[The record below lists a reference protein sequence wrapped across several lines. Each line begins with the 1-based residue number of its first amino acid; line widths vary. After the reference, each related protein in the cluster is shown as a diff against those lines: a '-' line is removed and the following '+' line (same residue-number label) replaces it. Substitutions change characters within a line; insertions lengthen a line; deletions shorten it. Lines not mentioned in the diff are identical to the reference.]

1 MRDERWEAVQKAS
14 SLLIAHRSLLTAKNI
29 IMKKLLLLCLLSVLL
44 VRGHAQQITFTPP
57 WMPQSQFAGYYAA
70 LENGYY
76 AEAGLD
82 VTFEHP
88 TNSYSSMNMLKDGT
102 ADIITAELIRAMM
115 ATDKEVGL
123 VNLLQTTQH
132 STLVLVSR
140 LEGVH
145 QLADLAG
152 HRVGTWRAGFSE
164 IPHMI
169 DEEQQLGIEWV
180 QFTSPLN
187 LYISGAIDAAL
198 CKSYNE
204 QVLFSMAGI
213 TPASV
218 LRFAD
223 MGFDFPEDGLYVSE
237 AFYRKYPE
245 QCRLFAEASRKG
257 WKWVRGHRE
266 EALAIVMKHV
276 KAENVPTNI
285 YIQKWMLEAVL
296 AEQED
301 VKGEAPSYTLSVED
315 FDQLNDTLLKHGCI
329 AKPVVYNRF
338 VGGNP

>member
-1 MRDERWEAVQKAS
+1 
-14 SLLIAHRSLLTAKNI
+14 
-29 IMKKLLLLCLLSVLL
+29 MKKSLFLLLLLSTFFVCG
-44 VRGHAQQITFTPP
+44 RAQQIIFTPQ
-57 WMPQSQFAGYYAA
+57 WTPQSQFAGYYAA

-82 VTFEHP
+82 VTIEHP
-88 TNSYSSMNMLKDGT
+88 TNSYSSMSMLKDGT
-102 ADIITAELIRAMM
+102 ADIITSELIQAIV
-115 ATDKEVGL
+115 ATDKEVRL

-140 LEGVH
+140 IEDVH
-145 QLADLAG
+145 QMADLAG
-152 HRVGTWRAGFSE
+152 RRVGTWHVGFSE

-169 DEEQQLGIEWV
+169 DDEQQLGIEWV

-187 LYISGAIDAAL
+187 LYISRAIDAAL

-223 MGFDFPEDGLYVSE
+223 MGFDFPEDGLYVTE
-237 AFYRKYPE
+237 AFYKKYPE

-257 WKWVRGHRE
+257 WEWVRDHRE
-266 EALAIVMKHV
+266 EALEIVMKYV
-276 KAENVPTNI
+276 KAENVPTNV
-285 YIQKWMLEAVL
+285 YNQKWMLESVL
-296 AEQED
+296 QEQED
-301 VKGEAPSYTLSVED
+301 VKGEAPSYRLSIDD
-315 FDQLNDTLLKHGCI
+315 FERLNALLLKHGYI
-329 AKPVVYNRF
+329 AKPIVYNRF
-338 VGGNP
+338 VGGNQ

>member
-1 MRDERWEAVQKAS
+1 M
-14 SLLIAHRSLLTAKNI
+14 
-29 IMKKLLLLCLLSVLL
+29 LSALL
-44 VRGHAQQITFTPP
+44 VPGYAQQMTFTPQ

-82 VTFEHP
+82 VTIKHP
-88 TNSYSSMNMLKDGT
+88 TASYSSMNMLKDGT

-115 ATDKEVGL
+115 ATDGEVRL
-123 VNLLQTTQH
+123 VNLMQTTQH
-132 STLVLVSR
+132 STLVLLSR
-140 LEGVH
+140 SGEVR
-145 QLADLAG
+145 QMADLAG
-152 HRVGTWRAGFSE
+152 RRVGTWRAGFSE

-180 QFTSPLN
+180 QFTNPLN

-198 CKSYNE
+198 AKSYNE

-213 TPASV
+213 TPESV

-223 MGFDFPEDGLYVSE
+223 MGYDFPEDGLYVTE
-237 AFYRKYPE
+237 AFYKKHPE
-245 QCRLFAEASRKG
+245 QCRLFAEASLKG
-257 WKWVRGHRE
+257 WEWVRNHRE

-276 KAENVPTNI
+276 KAEKVPTNI

-296 AEQED
+296 AEQEE
-301 VKGEAPSYTLSVED
+301 VKGEAPSYTLNKED
-315 FDQLNDTLLKHGCI
+315 VDQLNAMLLKHGYI
-329 AKPVVYNRF
+329 GKPIVYNRF
-338 VGGNP
+338 VGGDE

>member
-1 MRDERWEAVQKAS
+1 
-14 SLLIAHRSLLTAKNI
+14 
-29 IMKKLLLLCLLSVLL
+29 MKRYLCLICLL
-44 VRGHAQQITFTPP
+44 FALFVCGHAQQITFAPQWT
-57 WMPQSQFAGYYAA
+57 PQSQFAGYYAA

-82 VTFEHP
+82 VIIEHP
-88 TNSYSSMNMLKDGT
+88 TNSYSSMSMLKDGR
-102 ADIITAELIRAMM
+102 ANIITAELIRAMM
-115 ATDKEVGL
+115 ATDQEVRL

-140 LEGVH
+140 IGGVT

-152 HRVGTWRAGFSE
+152 CRVGTWRAGFSE

-169 DEEQQLGIEWV
+169 DDEQQLGIEWV
-180 QFTSPLN
+180 QFTNPLN

-204 QVLFSMAGI
+204 QLLFSMAGV

-223 MGFDFPEDGLYVSE
+223 MGFDFPEDGLYVTE
-237 AFYRKYPE
+237 AFYTKHPE

-257 WKWVRGHRE
+257 WEWVRSHRA
-266 EALAIVMKHV
+266 EALEMVMEYV
-276 KAENVPTNI
+276 KAAKVPTNI

-296 AEQED
+296 QEQED
-301 VKGEAPSYTLSVED
+301 VKGEAPSYSLSVD
-315 FDQLNDTLLKHGCI
+315 AFDRLNTQLLKHGYI
-329 AKPVVYNRF
+329 SKPVVYNRF

>member
-1 MRDERWEAVQKAS
+1 
-14 SLLIAHRSLLTAKNI
+14 
-29 IMKKLLLLCLLSVLL
+29 MKKSLFLLLLLSTFFVCG
-44 VRGHAQQITFTPP
+44 RAQQIIFTPQ
-57 WMPQSQFAGYYAA
+57 WTPQSQFAGYYAA

-82 VTFEHP
+82 VTIEHP
-88 TNSYSSMNMLKDGT
+88 TNSYSSMSMLKDGT
-102 ADIITAELIRAMM
+102 ADIITSELIQAIV
-115 ATDKEVGL
+115 ATDKEVRL

-140 LEGVH
+140 IEDVH
-145 QLADLAG
+145 QMADLAG
-152 HRVGTWRAGFSE
+152 RRVGTWHVGFSE

-169 DEEQQLGIEWV
+169 DDEQQLGIEWV

-223 MGFDFPEDGLYVSE
+223 MGFDFPEDGLYVTE
-237 AFYRKYPE
+237 AFYKKYPE

-257 WKWVRGHRE
+257 WEWVRDHRE
-266 EALAIVMKHV
+266 EALEIVMKYV
-276 KAENVPTNI
+276 KAENVPTNV
-285 YIQKWMLEAVL
+285 YNQKWMLESVL
-296 AEQED
+296 QEQED
-301 VKGEAPSYTLSVED
+301 VKGEAPSYRLSIDD
-315 FDQLNDTLLKHGCI
+315 FDRLNALLLKHGYI
-329 AKPVVYNRF
+329 AKPIVYNRF
-338 VGGNP
+338 VGGNQ